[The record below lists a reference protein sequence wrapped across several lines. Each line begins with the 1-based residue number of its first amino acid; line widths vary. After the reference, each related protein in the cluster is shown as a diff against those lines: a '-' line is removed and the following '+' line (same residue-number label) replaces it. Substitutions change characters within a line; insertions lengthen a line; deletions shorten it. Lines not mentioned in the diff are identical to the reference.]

1 MLTYWDALQGF
12 GDWMTE
18 EDMLVDLPGTVWI
31 NDYPFV
37 LLETDKVNIFYLSPT
52 PLCRESICVP
62 LLFPFPCLLL
72 RRVLMS
78 LCRGM

>member
-1 MLTYWDALQGF
+1 MLTYWDVLQGF

-37 LLETDKVNIFYLSPT
+37 LLETDKVNI
-52 PLCRESICVP
+52 C
-62 LLFPFPCLLL
+62 
-72 RRVLMS
+72 
-78 LCRGM
+78 